1 MEIEAIY
8 VADGKKYVGV
18 VRAYAG
24 ELKFW
29 GVSQKLVGEPEFF
42 EHQIDLSGCK
52 QVLVKDPN
60 RIELSYAGRSEH
72 FELIPAK
79 LSPEQR
85 TFLAE
90 HMQGSVT
97 ESRELGEGELSNTLD
112 RMHNFLSQKY
122 ETKQILKREKQDL
135 TFESSNRL
143 YTIGIVLAV
152 VAMVIVLV
160 VGIWLTVTNI

>member
-8 VADGKKYVGV
+8 FAGGKKYIGV

-29 GVSQKLVGEPEFF
+29 GILQKLVGDQEYIER
-42 EHQIDLSGCK
+42 QIELSDCK
-52 QVLVKDPN
+52 QLLVKDPN
-60 RIELSYAGRSEH
+60 RIELSYGGRSEH
-72 FELIPAK
+72 FELIPSK
-79 LSPEQR
+79 LTAEQR
-85 TFLAE
+85 AFIEKHT
-90 HMQGSVT
+90 QGSVT

-112 RMHNFLSQKY
+112 RIYNFLSQKS

-143 YTIGIVLAV
+143 YTVGIVLAV
-152 VAMVIVLV
+152 IAMVVVLV